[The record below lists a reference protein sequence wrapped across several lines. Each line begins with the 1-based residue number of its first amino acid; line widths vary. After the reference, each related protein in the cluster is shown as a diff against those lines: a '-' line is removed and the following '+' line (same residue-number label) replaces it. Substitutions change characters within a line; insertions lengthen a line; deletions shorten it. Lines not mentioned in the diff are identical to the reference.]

1 MSFLSGWL
9 RVGQD
14 GCWLAGPWAGLLAG
28 WLLGGLLLAGR
39 LGGWL
44 AGLWSRLGWL
54 SWSGLGWLAAAGG
67 RAGWLQRLTGKRPAT
82 GGQPPGGQSVACRAR
97 KIEMLHPFGNPH
109 LGRIKWKSTSTP
121 TISKQDH
128 KSKSDRNSRRRFI
141 FKARG
146 VMSSGLVRKS
156 VATGVPVQCLLDR
169 LRRALKMK
177 RALEFLPALA
187 LMIFSGNPWRFNL
200 ISSLFL
206 PRMDSQRGVAFPPCG
221 AFQT

>member
-39 LGGWL
+39 LGGWQ

-82 GGQPPGGQSVACRAR
+82 GGQPPGGQSVPCRAR
-97 KIEMLHPFGNPH
+97 KIGMLHPFGNPH
-109 LGRIKWKSTSTP
+109 LGQIKWKSNSTRN
-121 TISKQDH
+121 ISKQDH
-128 KSKSDRNSRRRFI
+128 KSKCEQKLKEALHFQSVWGHVQWTREKKRRGR
-141 FKARG
+141 
-146 VMSSGLVRKS
+146 SSG
-156 VATGVPVQCLLDR
+156 PVFVGQ
-169 LRRALKMK
+169 A
-177 RALEFLPALA
+177 PACFENEA
-187 LMIFSGNPWRFNL
+187 RP
-200 ISSLFL
+200 
-206 PRMDSQRGVAFPPCG
+206 
-221 AFQT
+221 